1 MAIPDVPGFSLG
13 NVLTELSLEAP
24 DPLTLSNAINTAV
37 PSYFD
42 SRYNTGTI
50 DRLSNFQNY
59 PVIPASI
66 PTGLNATGIATN
78 FFTLNWTGSAG
89 ATNYKIYKND
99 VYYTETGDSATTE
112 AITGLVRNQTDIW
125 KVSACDANNSC
136 SSLSAG
142 LAVFQPREILQ
153 LTSTTGYNTSA
164 LACADTSGVNDY
176 YHNGIGLF
184 PVNGDTI
191 FTTDSGIGIFN
202 GDDKF
207 WRDYNQSKS
216 YEVDKV
222 GVITSVTNC

>member
-1 MAIPDVPGFSLG
+1 MAIPDIPGFSLG
-13 NVLTELSLEAP
+13 DVLTELSLEAP

-50 DRLSNFQNY
+50 DRLSNFRNY
-59 PVIPASI
+59 PVIPVSI
-66 PTGLNATGIATN
+66 PTGLNATSIGTN
-78 FFTLNWTGSAG
+78 YFTLNWTGGAG

-99 VYYTETGDSATTE
+99 VYWTETGDSSTSEVLSA
-112 AITGLVRNQTDIW
+112 LVRNASDIW
-125 KVSACDANNSC
+125 KVSACDANSC
-136 SSLSAG
+136 SDLSTG
-142 LAVFQPREILQ
+142 LAVFQLREQVQ

-164 LACADTSGVNDY
+164 LACADASGINNY
-176 YHNGIGLF
+176 YHNGIALF
-184 PVNGDTI
+184 PWTGDTI
-191 FTTDSGIGIFN
+191 FTTNLGIGVFD

-216 YEVDKV
+216 YQVNKA